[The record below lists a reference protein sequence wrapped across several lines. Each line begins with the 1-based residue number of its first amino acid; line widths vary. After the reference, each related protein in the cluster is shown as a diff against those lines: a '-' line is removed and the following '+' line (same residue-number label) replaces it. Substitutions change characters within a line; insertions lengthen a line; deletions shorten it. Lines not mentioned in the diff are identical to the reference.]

1 MADDIVVASPTND
14 VSGVI
19 KTPPTMIR
27 GAIRA
32 AVADVLKDMPPD
44 KRGYAEIAVSL
55 EAGVNIVTAIQTE
68 DGRWTAV
75 SWFGSNWQGE
85 LTAGGAIKVA
95 W

>member
-1 MADDIVVASPTND
+1 MSDIVTASPTND
-14 VSGVI
+14 VSGVV

-32 AVADVLKDMPPD
+32 AVADAIASIPPE
-44 KRGYAEIAVSL
+44 KSGYAEIAVSL
-55 EAGVNIVTAIQTE
+55 DTGVNIVTAAKTK

-75 SWFGSNWQGE
+75 SWFGSDWSGNLQ
-85 LTAGGAIKVA
+85 GGASVTFA